1 MKMVDK
7 KESSFDGSINISSN
21 IKANKNTIIGK
32 FDFRDLMYITVAI
45 VVGILIISILV
56 VLLPFT
62 NIFIIFLILAL
73 FEIPIISI
81 GFMNIYNMKLIDYI
95 KMIDKSDNK
104 PYRRQTIRRKQDK
117 DYYIIPLVLTN
128 EDIGSALKDIELVL
142 VELKKYIKFENQYEI
157 KIFNKSI
164 ILLIKIKES
173 KFVDYAGLFRFLREN
188 RDIKYIS
195 NDDIKIY
202 SLYLSSL
209 IFIDKKYN
217 KQQLEVFSKEKLKL
231 SRIRPRDLYNE
242 KYYSLTNEIIDK
254 RDNEYL
260 KVLKIVLYKYPFNI
274 DILNKIKEF
283 CDITIYI
290 DLKDEKFS
298 VENINYID
306 TFILFTGSKE
316 NIDVKTK
323 LVLEILNKANIIYK
337 EINEENIR
345 SSIDFIMEN
354 RY

>member
-1 MKMVDK
+1 
-7 KESSFDGSINISSN
+7 
-21 IKANKNTIIGK
+21 
-32 FDFRDLMYITVAI
+32 
-45 VVGILIISILV
+45 
-56 VLLPFT
+56 
-62 NIFIIFLILAL
+62 
-73 FEIPIISI
+73 
-81 GFMNIYNMKLIDYI
+81 MKLIDYI

-142 VELKKYIKFENQYEI
+142 VELKKYIRFENQYEI

-164 ILLIKIKES
+164 ILLKKIKES

-188 RDIKYIS
+188 RYIKYIS

-217 KQQLEVFSKEKLKL
+217 KQQLEVFRKEKLKL
-231 SRIRPRDLYNE
+231 SRIRPKDLSNE

-345 SSIDFIMEN
+345 NSIDFIMEN

>member
-1 MKMVDK
+1 MKIVDK

-142 VELKKYIKFENQYEI
+142 VELKKYIRFENQYEI

-164 ILLIKIKES
+164 ILLKKIKES

-188 RDIKYIS
+188 RYIKYIS

-217 KQQLEVFSKEKLKL
+217 KQQLEVFRKEKLKL
-231 SRIRPRDLYNE
+231 SRIRPKDLSNE

-345 SSIDFIMEN
+345 NSIDFIMEN